1 MNKIKLGLEV
11 KDKVTGFKGIVIG
24 QTKWLTGCD
33 QSIVKAKAKADAL
46 PLDGQWFDDG
56 QLDVIGE
63 GIDAKDVQT
72 KKPGGPK
79 RNETRKC

>member
-1 MNKIKLGLEV
+1 MSKIKLGQEV
-11 KDKVTGFKGIVIG
+11 EDKVTGFKGIVIG

-33 QSIVKAKAKADAL
+33 QSIVKAKAKVDSL

-56 QLDVIGE
+56 QLKFIGE
-63 GIDAKDVQT
+63 GINAKDVQD

-79 RNETRKC
+79 INETRKC